1 MKIELHMRDSL
12 IERQKN
18 VTEFCLLEKLPE
30 KYVDN
35 GWGYVTCY
43 WQQIPD
49 NINCC
54 YQLSVL
60 HTYHY
65 PCYLLHTLSDR
76 TFFLNASYL

>member
-35 GWGYVTCY
+35 GWVIC
-43 WQQIPD
+43 
-49 NINCC
+49 N
-54 YQLSVL
+54 V
-60 HTYHY
+60 
-65 PCYLLHTLSDR
+65 
-76 TFFLNASYL
+76 

>member
-30 KYVDN
+30 MA
-35 GWGYVTCY
+35 GGYVTY
-43 WQQIPD
+43 DWQQIPD

-60 HTYHY
+60 HTYYY

>member
-35 GWGYVTCY
+35 GWVICNVCLAA
-43 WQQIPD
+43 D
-49 NINCC
+49 
-54 YQLSVL
+54 S
-60 HTYHY
+60 
-65 PCYLLHTLSDR
+65 
-76 TFFLNASYL
+76 